1 MRSAFLTA
9 ACVSLSLLIS
19 GALPGARRTAAAEET
34 ATPGAG
40 EMVSPARAFV
50 RLWHAPCAFP
60 KTVFA
65 ATDGSTLYIGGTPR
79 GLEALETETGHI
91 KWLHSGV
98 MPPEYPPIERDKV
111 LYLVEGGQLVTLN
124 PATGEEL
131 TRVKPRFG
139 FLTPAYPADSHCVFA
154 SGDQYIYAVTA
165 KTGARTWRAPMDGRP
180 TGSTWDGSTMMY
192 FTTGEGRLYAVS
204 IPAMEISW
212 NHDFLQPSCSTPAVN
227 GNSVYVGSSDYYL
240 YAVNS
245 LIGDVQWKL
254 SLSAPVLGTPVIVG
268 SRLYVG
274 TTEQLIHAVDLNAH
288 QDLWV
293 VPGDC
298 VLTTT
303 PEHLIFLRKG
313 NLVNVIGMADIA
325 TGKVISEMSAAQ
337 YVRFTGPAEGG
348 VFYAIGED
356 GDVLAIGDRAF
367 VVAQETAKEA
377 AKEAAR
383 NAPPAAAPAAAPT
396 APAPTAPAAEP
407 TAQ

>member
-1 MRSAFLTA
+1 MRRAFLTA

-19 GALPGARRTAAAEET
+19 STLPGARRTAAAEET
-34 ATPGAG
+34 ATPVPEG
-40 EMVSPARAFV
+40 MVSPARAFV
-50 RLWHAPCAFP
+50 RLWQAPCAFP

-65 ATDGSTLYIGGTPR
+65 STDGSTLYIGGSPR

-91 KWLHSGV
+91 KWLHNGV
-98 MPPEYPPIERDKV
+98 MPPDFPPIERDKV

-131 TRVKPRFG
+131 SRVKVRFG
-139 FLTPAYPADSHCVFA
+139 FMTPAYPAESYSVFA
-154 SGDQYIYAVTA
+154 SGDQYVYAVTT
-165 KTGARTWRAPMDGRP
+165 KTGARTWRAPMDGQP
-180 TGSTWDGSTMMY
+180 AGSTWDGSTMMY
-192 FTTGEGRLYAVS
+192 FTTSQGKLYAVS

-212 NHDFLQPSCSTPAVN
+212 SHDFLRPSCSTPAVN
-227 GNSVYVGSSDYYL
+227 ENSVYVGSSDYYL
-240 YAVNS
+240 YAIRP

-288 QDLWV
+288 QDLWA

-348 VFYAIGED
+348 VFYAISED
-356 GDVLAIGDRAF
+356 GDVLAIGDRAA
-367 VVAQETAKEA
+367 VVAQQAAKEA

-383 NAPPAAAPAAAPT
+383 NAPPAAAPTAPT
-396 APAPTAPAAEP
+396 ENAPAPAPTA
-407 TAQ
+407 Q